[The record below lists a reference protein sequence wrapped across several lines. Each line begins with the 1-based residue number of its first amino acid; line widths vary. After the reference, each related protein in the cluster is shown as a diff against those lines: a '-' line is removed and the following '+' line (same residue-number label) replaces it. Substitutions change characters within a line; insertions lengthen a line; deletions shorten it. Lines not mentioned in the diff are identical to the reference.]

1 MFVLRYWSNIIFS
14 FVAMLIMI
22 DWLSFFLVAQFSCI
36 FFDTQIFFLLF
47 YLCQV
52 WGFILAL
59 ASSLLFEWAAFEI
72 HCAQLQ
78 WFHILPSLRNES
90 WMIPARS
97 DKAFSKEQRFLHFPY
112 RGYMTISVMGGFY
125 FMSAEFSCE
134 FLFVMCTSL
143 KSSILLL

>member
-1 MFVLRYWSNIIFS
+1 MFVFRCWSNIIFS

-59 ASSLLFEWAAFEI
+59 ASSLLFEWAHLRSTVLSFSDFIFYLAWEMNHGWSQHAVIKPFLRSRDFFIFLTAATWPFLLWEDSTSWVLNF
-72 HCAQLQ
+72 HVNFFLWCAQ
-78 WFHILPSLRNES
+78 
-90 WMIPARS
+90 
-97 DKAFSKEQRFLHFPY
+97 
-112 RGYMTISVMGGFY
+112 V
-125 FMSAEFSCE
+125 
-134 FLFVMCTSL
+134 
-143 KSSILLL
+143 